1 MQKYEKEK
9 KIFRHMKVQE
19 EKRDI
24 LRSQGIEEK
33 NEHMKAHIYKKEKN
47 NSHVSK

>member
-1 MQKYEKEK
+1 MKKK

-19 EKRDI
+19 GKNRDI

-33 NEHMKAHIYKKEKN
+33 KM
-47 NSHVSK
+47 ST